1 MVQDMKVCGK
11 TIYSMVK
18 EKKVGLMDP
27 FIKANM
33 EKVKNM
39 VEAFTVGVTEVN
51 MMDFGLKI
59 R

>member
-1 MVQDMKVCGK
+1 
-11 TIYSMVK
+11 MVK

>member
-11 TIYSMVK
+11 TIFSMEK
-18 EKKVGLMDP
+18 EKKVGLMDRY
-27 FIKANM
+27 IKVNM

-39 VEAFTVGVTEVN
+39 EEAFTVGVTEVN

>member
-11 TIYSMVK
+11 MIFSMVK
-18 EKKVGLMDP
+18 EKKVGLMDRS
-27 FIKANM
+27 IKVNM

-39 VEAFTVGVTEVN
+39 VEVFTVGVTEVN
-51 MMDFGLKI
+51 MTDFGLKI